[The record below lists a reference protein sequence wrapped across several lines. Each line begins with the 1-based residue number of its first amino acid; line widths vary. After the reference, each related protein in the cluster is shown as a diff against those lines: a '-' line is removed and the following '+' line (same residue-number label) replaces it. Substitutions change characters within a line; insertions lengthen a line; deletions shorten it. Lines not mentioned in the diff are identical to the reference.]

1 MENILQNSKTLLTL
15 MLMSII
21 CCNSE
26 NNKFEKQNLEFKVN
40 YELLNPEAVTD
51 GNGFSMNIPI
61 NWNPLDSLSKFKIK
75 RVANSLEGSNKLV
88 LVNAFQSK
96 FGSQC
101 IISKIITS
109 KKDFS
114 FITDD
119 IISNIQLKIQGDGYK
134 TNDLNINNLNAKQYL
149 VRGKEYVIIKL
160 YIQLKE
166 FYQIDFIIP
175 LSKYELELESIESSI
190 WTIIHKGN

>member
-1 MENILQNSKTLLTL
+1 

-88 LVNAFQSK
+88 LVNAF
-96 FGSQC
+96 
-101 IISKIITS
+101 
-109 KKDFS
+109 
-114 FITDD
+114 
-119 IISNIQLKIQGDGYK
+119 
-134 TNDLNINNLNAKQYL
+134 
-149 VRGKEYVIIKL
+149 
-160 YIQLKE
+160 
-166 FYQIDFIIP
+166 
-175 LSKYELELESIESSI
+175 
-190 WTIIHKGN
+190 H